1 MNALLQLPVGF
12 FVGLSGSLLPGP
24 MLVYVVAKS
33 SSEGR
38 GVGPRVVA
46 GHLLTEALFLLLF
59 LLGLGLFLE
68 PSVHTFLGLLG
79 GSLLVLLGGVSARR
93 AFGRLGEEGVPL
105 VSLSPLLGG
114 VLFSSLLNPSVPL
127 WWVTVGFSTLL
138 EAFSLS
144 SHAGL
149 ACWLVGHGLS
159 DLGWFSLVSTLASR
173 GRRVVGTRAH
183 RVLLALCGLFLLLFG
198 SLLLLKYLPRVLP

>member
-1 MNALLQLPVGF
+1 MPYALLQLPVGF
-12 FVGLSGSLLPGP
+12 LVGLSGSLLPGP

-33 SSEGR
+33 SVEGK

-59 LLGLGLFLE
+59 LVGLGVFLR
-68 PSVHTFLGLLG
+68 VHALLGVLGGLL
-79 GSLLVLLGGVSARR
+79 LLILGGMSTRR
-93 AFGRLGEEGVPL
+93 AVGELGEGSVPL
-105 VSLSPLLGG
+105 VSLPPLPGG

-144 SHAGL
+144 SYPGVAS
-149 ACWLVGHGLS
+149 WLVGHALS
-159 DLGWFSLVSTLASR
+159 DLAWFSLVSALASR
-173 GRRVVGTRAH
+173 GRKIVGTRAH
-183 RVLLALCGLFLLLFG
+183 RILLAACGSFLLLFG
-198 SLLLLKYLPRVLP
+198 LFLLLKYLP